1 MVRGSKVSPKRKKAI
16 STKKLALI
24 SISIALTIIFAALA
38 ASYFSSNE
46 NEVFSLK
53 AAIIDQLARNY
64 PNPSFVKNVTKL
76 LKDAG
81 FSVECYFN
89 DTVDVEFFRSMAERR
104 FGIII
109 LRVHSALRQDGS
121 TVDLFTSEK
130 WNKTK
135 YSQEWK
141 EGLIVYGN
149 YSNDPNYYCAI
160 TYRFIESLRGR
171 FPKSIIFAMGCWSL
185 KQGCEQLAKAFIAK
199 GAKAYIGWT
208 DEILPRDTDNETLI
222 LLKNLI
228 KKDYP
233 LGYAVRN
240 ANSYHYTGVLPNG
253 TQVPITSKLRLYPD
267 TEEVSS
273 LKLSELINEA
283 KTTSTQYTVSVFQTK
298 ILDFQRQRVNK
309 IHLRKIFI
317 TFLTFNV
324 GQNCCV

>member
-1 MVRGSKVSPKRKKAI
+1 MVRGSKVSSKRKKAI

-24 SISIALTIIFAALA
+24 SIFIALTIIFAALV
-38 ASYFSSNE
+38 ASYFSSKE
-46 NEVFSLK
+46 NDVFSLK

-64 PNPSFVKNVTKL
+64 PNPLFIGNVTKL
-76 LKDAG
+76 LGDAG

-89 DTVDVEFFRSMAERR
+89 ETVNVEFFRSLAERR

-109 LRVHSALRQDGS
+109 LRFHSALRQGGS
-121 TVDLFTSEK
+121 PVDLFTSEK
-130 WNKTK
+130 WDGNK
-135 YSQEWK
+135 YSQEWI
-141 EGLIVYGN
+141 EDLIVPGN
-149 YSNDPNYYCAI
+149 YSDDPNYYCAI
-160 TYRFIESLRGR
+160 TYKFIESLSGR

-208 DEILPRDTDNETLI
+208 DEILPRDTDNEMLI
-222 LLKNLI
+222 LLENLI

-240 ANSYHYTGVLPNG
+240 TNSYHYIGVLPNG

-267 TEEVSS
+267 SEEVSS

-283 KTTSTQYTVSVFQTK
+283 KTMSTQYTVSVCQSK
-298 ILDFQRQRVNK
+298 ILNLRRQHINK
-309 IHLRKIFI
+309 IHLRRYPLHF
-317 TFLTFNV
+317 
-324 GQNCCV
+324 